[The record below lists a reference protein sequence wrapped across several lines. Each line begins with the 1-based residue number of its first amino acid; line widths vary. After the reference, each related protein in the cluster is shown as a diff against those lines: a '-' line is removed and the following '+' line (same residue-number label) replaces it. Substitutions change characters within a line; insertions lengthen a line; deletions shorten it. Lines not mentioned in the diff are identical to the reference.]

1 MRALQHPRWED
12 YEYSRKDEVPNRLY
26 WLGDGQTYNE
36 KTMTGDR
43 TCNSSAILALR
54 SDAHESVVASR
65 RLVPS
70 EGVLGYTAR

>member
-36 KTMTGDR
+36 KTMTGD
-43 TCNSSAILALR
+43 SEWSADHTATQSAVNVDLA
-54 SDAHESVVASR
+54 S
-65 RLVPS
+65 
-70 EGVLGYTAR
+70 

>member
-36 KTMTGDR
+36 KTLTGD
-43 TCNSSAILALR
+43 SAYRALR
-54 SDAHESVVASR
+54 RWVPASEAVLIAIR
-65 RLVPS
+65 FGRGV
-70 EGVLGYTAR
+70 VLGRGDRG